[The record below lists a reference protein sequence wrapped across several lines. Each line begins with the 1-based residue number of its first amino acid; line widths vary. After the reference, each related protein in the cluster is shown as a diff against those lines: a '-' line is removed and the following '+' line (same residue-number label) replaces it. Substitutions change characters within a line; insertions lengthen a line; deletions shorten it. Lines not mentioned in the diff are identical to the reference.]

1 MSALDVTDL
10 LIDPDVGAEPFAVIR
25 RREAVNTYGEG
36 SNTEFNPVPGGGL
49 AYGSVYPSSRN
60 ALVREE
66 AYSTNM
72 KSMTVVTTFRLRG
85 ASKDGQERF
94 QPDLVEWGG
103 DRYIVREVRD
113 YSRYGAGF
121 IEADCLQIEF
131 TGAPP
136 NISPPVIGAMDFSN
150 PAMSGLVGAV

>member
-1 MSALDVTDL
+1 MSRLDVTDL
-10 LIDPDVGAEPFAVIR
+10 LFDPDVGGEPFQVIR

-36 SNTEFNPVPGGGL
+36 ANTEFNPVAGNGL
-49 AYGSVYPSSRN
+49 ASGAVYPSSRN

-85 ASKDGQERF
+85 SSKTGGESF
-94 QPDLVEWGG
+94 QPDLVVWGG

-136 NISPPVIGAMDFSN
+136 NIAPPVIGTMDFSN
-150 PAMSGLVGAV
+150 PAQSGLVGAL